1 MTGKTKRYD
10 CAPGCPVEAALDV
23 IGGKWKA
30 VILYHLG
37 KGGLRFGALQRRL
50 NGITARMLTRQLR
63 ELEADG
69 LVVRTVHAVVPPRVD
84 YALSADGATLQ
95 PVIDTLYAWG
105 KLRQEKAAQAA

>member
-1 MTGKTKRYD
+1 MPVKSRRYD

-23 IGGKWKA
+23 IGGKWKG

-37 KGGLRFGALQRRL
+37 KGTLRFGALQRSL

-69 LVVRTVHAVVPPRVD
+69 LVVRTVHTVVPPRVD
-84 YALSADGATLQ
+84 YALSADGASLK
-95 PVIDTLYAWG
+95 PVIDALYAWG
-105 KLRQEKAAQAA
+105 RRRQEKAADAA

>member
-1 MTGKTKRYD
+1 MTEKRKRYD

-23 IGGKWKA
+23 IGGKWKG

-37 KGGLRFGALQRRL
+37 KGGLRFGALQRSL
-50 NGITARMLTRQLR
+50 HGITARMLTRQLR

-84 YALSADGATLQ
+84 YALSADGASLK
-95 PVIDTLYAWG
+95 PVIDALYDWG
-105 KLRQEKAAQAA
+105 KRRQEAAADAA

>member
-1 MTGKTKRYD
+1 MPEKSKRYD

-23 IGGKWKA
+23 IGGKWKG

-37 KGGLRFGALQRRL
+37 NGGLRFGALQRSL
-50 NGITARMLTRQLR
+50 SGITARMLTRQLR

-84 YALSADGATLQ
+84 YTLSAEGESLR
-95 PVIDTLYAWG
+95 PVIDALYDWG
-105 KLRQEKAAQAA
+105 RARQEKAAEAA

>member
-1 MTGKTKRYD
+1 MPVKSRRYD

-23 IGGKWKA
+23 IGGKWKG

-37 KGGLRFGALQRRL
+37 KGALRFGALQRSL

-69 LVVRTVHAVVPPRVD
+69 LVVRTVHTVVPPRVD
-84 YALSADGATLQ
+84 YALSADGASLK
-95 PVIDTLYAWG
+95 PVIDALYAWG
-105 KLRQEKAAQAA
+105 RRRQEKAADAA

>member
-1 MTGKTKRYD
+1 MPEKSKRYD

-23 IGGKWKA
+23 IGGKWKG

-37 KGGLRFGALQRRL
+37 NGSLRFGALQRSL

-84 YALSADGATLQ
+84 YALSADGESLK
-95 PVIDTLYAWG
+95 PVIDALYAWG
-105 KLRQEKAAQAA
+105 RIRQEKAAEAA